1 MGDLIHGLV
10 PGACL
15 TRREGDVDRRDY
27 HVSFARIRRELGFVP
42 EHTLAEGVREMAA
55 ALRSGQITNYRDKC
69 YSNYQF
75 LSDPNQRSLVA
86 ARHINELY
94 AAPDVSLPARGL
106 GMAEA

>member
-1 MGDLIHGLV
+1 M
-10 PGACL
+10 PA
-15 TRREGDVDRRDY
+15 
-27 HVSFARIRRELGFVP
+27 
-42 EHTLAEGVREMAA
+42 HTLAEGVCEVAA
-55 ALRSGQITNYRDKC
+55 ALRSGQIADYRDKR

-94 AAPDVSLPARGL
+94 AAPDVSIPAHGL